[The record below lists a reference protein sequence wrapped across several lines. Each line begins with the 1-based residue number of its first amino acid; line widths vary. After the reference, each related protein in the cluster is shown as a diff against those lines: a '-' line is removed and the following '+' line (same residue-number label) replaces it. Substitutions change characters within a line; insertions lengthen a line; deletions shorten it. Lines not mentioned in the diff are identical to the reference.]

1 MNPMQRYYSEAIS
14 IAETLRTVM
23 VNDLRLQPP
32 AAFYLDANGE
42 RVWLIAILDARALG
56 GQITAYTRPQTLHQL
71 STAAGGRPVL
81 LGNHNGV
88 RYGVL
93 ITPRPK
99 LPFPAEYPDD
109 DELADGS
116 IWLGRTLSG
125 TLHPQAARLMNVLV
139 GGEQGSGKSTLLHL
153 FAYAAWK
160 NGWTVYAADPRSMT
174 FDERWNGVLAM
185 PVADKVSDVSD
196 ILDIL
201 DAEMEQ
207 RAARFR
213 ATRLSNGMPAT
224 SVEAHNSLVGA
235 NEQMQ
240 RVFVLV
246 DEANT
251 FLADQRLL
259 KRVEDLSR
267 QPRKFGIHF
276 VLAGHN
282 WREADVPRGL
292 SANFHTRISLRVAD
306 DTSGRVVLNSPRW
319 GKAMMKVHHPGRAV
333 VFLDGRFARAQFY
346 RLDDE
351 RIMQMLMAGSEP
363 APALTAQERALAER
377 AVMETAGKISRD
389 TLVAWGMTQGQ
400 ANRLIERWGM
410 RGWASKDAQRAN
422 ATYITQVL
430 RDLLNSSTTPTTANN
445 RPTAPT
451 SGPTAPTTGPTT
463 PTTAGGAEY
472 GDNMG

>member
-1 MNPMQRYYSEAIS
+1 MNAIETYYSDAVLV
-14 IAETLRTVM
+14 AETMRMVM

-32 AAFYLDANGE
+32 AAFYLDANGD

-99 LPFPAEYPDD
+99 LPFPAAYPDGI
-109 DELADGS
+109 ADGS
-116 IWLGRTLSG
+116 IRLGRTLSG
-125 TLHPQAARLMNVLV
+125 NLHPQAARLMNVLV

-153 FAYAAWK
+153 FAYAAWQ

-174 FDERWNGVLAM
+174 FDDSWNGVLAM
-185 PVADKVSDVSD
+185 PVADKVDGVAG

-201 DAEMEQ
+201 DAEMER
-207 RAARFR
+207 RAAKFR
-213 ATRLSNGMPAT
+213 STRLGNGMPVT
-224 SVEAHNSLVGA
+224 SIDAYNSLAGA
-235 NEQMQ
+235 DQRLP
-240 RVFVLV
+240 RVFFLV

-251 FLADQRLL
+251 FLADQRVL

-306 DTSGRVVLNSPRW
+306 DTSGRVVLNNPRW
-319 GKAMMKVHHPGRAV
+319 GKAMMKVTHPGRAV
-333 VFLDGRFARAQFY
+333 VFLDGRFVRTQFY
-346 RLDDE
+346 HLDDE
-351 RIMQMLMAGSEP
+351 RIMQMLMAGSGP
-363 APALTAQERALAER
+363 APAITAQERELAER
-377 AVMETAGKISRD
+377 AFKETDGKISREV
-389 TLVAWGMTQGQ
+389 LVSWGMTQGK
-400 ANRLIERWGM
+400 ANRLIDLWSA
-410 RGWASKDAQRAN
+410 RGWAAKDVLRAN
-422 ATYITQVL
+422 ATYITPIL
-430 RDLLNSSTTPTTANN
+430 RDLLNNPTTQQPQQLPTTAQQ
-445 RPTAPT
+445 PQQP
-451 SGPTAPTTGPTT
+451 GQQP
-463 PTTAGGAEY
+463 
-472 GDNMG
+472 